1 MSSNKRYTPPR
12 LDPRGSVIA
21 ATTGQG
27 TIPGELMP
35 PNPTPLFD
43 EATGGAL

>member
-1 MSSNKRYTPPR
+1 MSSNKRYSPPR

-21 ATTGQG
+21 GTTGQG
-27 TIPGELMP
+27 TNPAELMP

-43 EATGGAL
+43 EGNGGVV

>member
-1 MSSNKRYTPPR
+1 MSTNKRYTPPR

-21 ATTGQG
+21 GTTGQG
-27 TIPGELMP
+27 TIPSEIMP

-43 EATGGAL
+43 AGTGSSL